1 MSTEPLTLP
10 PELAALH
17 IIPDAGGHTAHSKKA
32 CGMELA
38 SLYRRHVLHEQVVF
52 SADMTDS
59 PVIAAYVRSLWD
71 SDPRHW
77 QAIADRL
84 DRIATSGASKQIN
97 AARAWVCTDWIVR
110 TYAPAWLR
118 LAGLA
123 DRADELLALPPLTSA
138 LLAEAAH
145 PIIVKAKDEAARDA
159 RDARAARDAWAAW
172 YAWVAR
178 DARVARDAQAA
189 WVAWVAWD
197 ARDARVA
204 WAAQAARVAW
214 VAWDARDARV
224 AWAARDAGRDCVLA
238 VAYAAAKGMPTYDEA
253 RAAAEAALE
262 ATTNELDAGLIALLD
277 AMLDVAEETP

>member
-1 MSTEPLTLP
+1 METLTLP

-178 DARVARDAQAA
+178 DAWDARVARVARDA
-189 WVAWVAWD
+189 
-197 ARDARVA
+197 RDEYVRAS
-204 WAAQAARVAW
+204 
-214 VAWDARDARV
+214 
-224 AWAARDAGRDCVLA
+224 
-238 VAYAAAKGMPTYDEA
+238 AKK
-253 RAAAEAALE
+253 L
-262 ATTNELDAGLIALLD
+262 LALL
-277 AMLDVAEETP
+277 AGARTATSPALSRSAPSCRAPVRRSRAGK